1 MNDYELGRQRQ
12 EHQRKYGIEKGFP
25 VFLLTTW
32 DCKTGKVDVELYI
45 THKGLITRIES
56 FKNEKLLYKADIKH
70 VKDVKK
76 VSYETV

>member
-1 MNDYELGRQRQ
+1 MNDHELTRQRQ
-12 EHQRKYGIEKGFP
+12 EHQRKHGIEKGFP

-56 FKNEKLLYKADIKH
+56 FKNEKLLYRAEIKY
-70 VKDVKK
+70 VTDVKK
-76 VSYETV
+76 VSYETD

>member
-56 FKNEKLLYKADIKH
+56 FKNEKLLYRAEIKY
-70 VKDVKK
+70 VTDVKK
-76 VSYETV
+76 VSYETD